1 MKTFRGWFFIFVLV
15 GCSTAITK
23 KPIEELASQEEFNKY
38 ELILYWNDSNKQ
50 SKYEMYLSAGFPT
63 AKEVYGMWMFSQEK
77 ALSVA
82 LLKSDPLTLILQ
94 IPLSHTNWL
103 LRIKDHGESKISG
116 IFFVQKSWSTINEVG
131 SFEIIWQKNA
141 PKLGSYRGSS
151 VRPAEV

>member
-63 AKEVYGMWMFSQEK
+63 AKEIYGMWMPSQGR

-82 LLKSDPLTLILQ
+82 LQKTDPLTLILQ
-94 IPLSHTNWL
+94 SEITDRRLF
-103 LRIKDHGESKISG
+103 LRMKNHGESKISG
-116 IFFVQKSWSTINEVG
+116 ILVQESWGTTNEVG
-131 SFEIIWQKNA
+131 SFEIIW
-141 PKLGSYRGSS
+141 
-151 VRPAEV
+151 